1 MSLEMWLQREMFT
14 GELVDNRT
22 AAQKKAD
29 REQQIPVQ
37 CEMFSIHDTVQIGAC
52 LRPWL
57 FQTPKSPLVLVGED
71 PRTEEEIEHDLMR
84 EAERLTNPMFAEQP
98 AAPEVTP
105 TLPTLDDVFT
115 PTGAP
120 VEEVT
125 ASPADDEDEE
135 PTEPPAPPVSKH
147 AAYLALVNAAEE
159 RATTLSHT
167 PTTELAETIAMSAA
181 KLNAQLAGL
190 TGDEIAAALTIG
202 DFRGRAKT
210 TTEETEQLSPLP
222 RPEAPGKDWDIPVLW
237 TNRAEMVKRRPDLA
251 ARIQALRDDEVEALA
266 ALLSEALE
274 EFYWIQLNVV
284 LALCLDHEL
293 RVWRKAPKSING

>member
-98 AAPEVTP
+98 AAPEATQTP
-105 TLPTLDDVFT
+105 EAQDDVFT

-120 VEEVT
+120 ET
-125 ASPADDEDEE
+125 AASPPDDEDEE
-135 PTEPPAPPVSKH
+135 PAEPLAPPVSKH

-202 DFRGRAKT
+202 DFRGRAKPII
-210 TTEETEQLSPLP
+210 EKAEQASPLP
-222 RPEAPGKDWDIPVLW
+222 HPEAPGKDWDVPVLW

-266 ALLSEALE
+266 ALLSDALE
-274 EFYWIQLNVV
+274 EFYWIQLNVI
-284 LALCLDHEL
+284 LSLCLDHEL
-293 RVWRKAPKSING
+293 KLLRRGR